1 MNAYLN
7 QLCLLT
13 LSPWLQAEDAQA
25 KLLPNAAA
33 IDSIWELV
41 NETALRLANTRIV
54 LISTE
59 AIDKELRVP
68 QEGIE
73 IPG

>member
-13 LSPWLQAEDAQA
+13 LPPWLQAEDAQA
-25 KLLPNAAA
+25 KLLPNAA